1 MKKQKRVN
9 ICVNR
14 LKYEWFART
23 RIDTY
28 TNQLLVAWFLRLAMK
43 GDSFTACRWEDSQKR
58 TFGEDIQ
65 GGAPTVIRWYVK
77 DSNI

>member
-1 MKKQKRVN
+1 
-9 ICVNR
+9 
-14 LKYEWFART
+14 LLRT
-23 RIDTY
+23 GCFV
-28 TNQLLVAWFLRLAMK
+28 VAWFLRLAMK
-43 GDSFTACRWEDSQKR
+43 GDSFTACRWKDSQKR

>member
-43 GDSFTACRWEDSQKR
+43 GDSFTVCRWKIHKSEHLVK
-58 TFGEDIQ
+58 TFKVV
-65 GGAPTVIRWYVK
+65 PPRL
-77 DSNI
+77 